1 MMRDFEGT
9 VSERLARRVR
19 TSAAGLFE
27 MIDNKKAV
35 YGSALMMEKP
45 DEVVVYEATAKTP
58 RGKLQIAATL
68 PNARPPFDWLMEI
81 TSELGVADYFKHY
94 LIRENDIVLAH
105 RKTLTPIDDLEAKI
119 ILADLAAVKK
129 SLKKLS
135 SNE

>member
-1 MMRDFEGT
+1 MPDMLTAGPIGSEGGALRSAELYCAR
-9 VSERLARRVR
+9 VSLTRR
-19 TSAAGLFE
+19 GE
-27 MIDNKKAV
+27 
-35 YGSALMMEKP
+35 
-45 DEVVVYEATAKTP
+45 
-58 RGKLQIAATL
+58 IAATL